1 MNGENG
7 IGFGE
12 LFSKDI
18 DRNINGVIKA
28 NDEKN
33 LDDEVNE
40 YVLTEEI
47 CRNLAKFFDAYND
60 PMNREQNGAWISGF
74 FGSGKSHLLKMLS
87 HILGDVPAELVDKG
101 SGSSMNREQIVRTFV
116 GKAEEQDDQM
126 LAGQLEKTLAIP
138 ATSILFNIDQKADKS
153 NASDAL
159 LYAFVRV
166 FDEVCGFY
174 GKNPFVAKFE
184 RDLARNGYLDEF
196 KQRFEQ
202 EAGSSWNENRD
213 VAVLVDSEICKAYAA
228 VTGKPVQDSIIQR
241 YEDTYT
247 MTVSDFADDVNT
259 WLSQQEPNRRIL
271 FLVDEV
277 GQFIGENRELML
289 SLQSI
294 TEDLAVKTNGRAW
307 VVVTSQEDMDTIV
320 GDRTKQ
326 QSHDFSKIQ
335 GRFSIKLKLNSA
347 DVVEVIQKRLLAK
360 KPECETVM
368 DGLWDEQNANLRT
381 MFEFTR
387 ETSRFSSNK
396 AYDKDDFIA
405 SYPFVNYEFSL
416 FQNALREMS
425 RYNMFSGRHASV
437 GERSMLSAISSALRS
452 CKSATVGEL
461 VPFDR
466 LYDGIADAIQST
478 VNFRI
483 NQAERSL
490 DPDVRELGVRLLK
503 VLLLIKHVDGIPA
516 TPHNLRILLTDR
528 FDMDIMSLEQNIK
541 HVLEVLEHD
550 TYVQRVGET
559 YNYLTNEEQDI
570 EQEIKSTDIDPT
582 KETEELKKILVGDVL
597 GRMTVAYGEQRTP
610 FRYGLRIDGIQQSSQ
625 QTIWLNVVASV
636 DAADR
641 EKAILDSSGLLDTI
655 TLLLDMSDRTLF
667 DDLRT
672 YVKTTTYLMRT
683 DANSQSEV
691 RQQII
696 SRKRASN
703 ENLHAELRARI
714 RKAVAN
720 GKFAYNGGTVEVKST
735 EAQAHVAEG
744 LGLLIGRYYTNF
756 SILGGK
762 RYEENDLAG
771 IITKAAQRRQSSAF
785 VGQTVDRD
793 EIDIPSDDVFT
804 TISRERKSNH
814 QPTVK
819 SILDMYSARPYGWP
833 YAATL
838 ACIGHLYGLDRI
850 TLMLDNKSVQRSE
863 AARLLR
869 ETRKQGSI
877 YVELPLVFDKK
888 KVSLLREF
896 AMDFFDLAV
905 VDLPSMATDLAT
917 TVTEKLKQELN
928 ELKQLRALNA
938 DFSFVQQLDEPIE
951 KIAYASEKPT
961 KWLLG
966 DFTSPETANGSEEL
980 LELKEDTVDPI
991 VAFLKGSQSKILTD
1005 GLEWLEKNRSNI
1017 DYASGDAA
1025 EQYRSVEQLANDPNI
1040 FRKINKFKPAMAELR
1055 ETMDSIVQAER
1066 KNALESVERIH
1077 TRITGSDE
1085 YRNAIP
1091 SAQAEAETELNRI
1104 AEQIRNA
1111 PFISTMRKTVNELN
1125 DTIHP
1130 RLINKLSAA
1139 ALKPEP
1145 ALADDARTEVEEPAG
1160 EDIPETRQVE
1170 PARVAVSFTAIS
1182 RPRTKDAL
1190 ETTEDVDDFLD
1201 AYRREL
1207 IAAIRNGKKILL

>member
-7 IGFGE
+7 ISFKE

-60 PMNREQNGAWISGF
+60 PMNHEQNGAWISGF

-101 SGSSMNREQIVRTFV
+101 SEPSMNREQIVRAFV

-126 LAGQLEKTLAIP
+126 LAGQLEKALTIP

-159 LYAFVRV
+159 MYAFVRV
-166 FDEVCGFY
+166 FDEVRGFY

-184 RDLARNGYLDEF
+184 RDLESNGYLDDF
-196 KQRFEQ
+196 KQQFKQ
-202 EAGSSWNENRD
+202 KADKSWSEGRD
-213 VAVLVDSEICKAYAA
+213 EAVLWDDEICKAYAA
-228 VTGKPVQDSIIQR
+228 VTDKPVQDSIIQR

-294 TEDLAVKTNGRAW
+294 AEDLAVKTNGRAW

-326 QSHDFSKIQ
+326 QSYDFSKIQ
-335 GRFSIKLKLNSA
+335 GRFAIKLKLNSA
-347 DVVEVIQKRLLAK
+347 DVVEVIQKRLLNK
-360 KPECETVM
+360 KPEYEPAM
-368 DGLWDEQNANLRT
+368 NELWNEQSANLRT

-387 ETSRFSSNK
+387 ETSKFSNNK

-405 SYPFVNYEFSL
+405 SYPFVNYEFGL
-416 FQNALREMS
+416 FQNASREMS

-452 CKSATVGEL
+452 CKDETVGEL

-478 VNFRI
+478 SNFRI
-483 NQAERSL
+483 NQAERNL

-528 FDMDIMSLEQNIK
+528 FDTDIMALEQNIK
-541 HVLEVLEHD
+541 HALEALEHD
-550 TYVQRVGET
+550 TYVQRVGDT

-570 EQEIKSTDIDPT
+570 EQEIKGTDIDT
-582 KETEELKKILVGDVL
+582 AKESEELKRILLSDVL
-597 GRMTVAYGEQRTP
+597 GKMIVTYGEQRAS
-610 FRYGLRIDGIQQSSQ
+610 FHYGLRIDGVQQSTQ
-625 QTIWLNVVASV
+625 QPIWLNVVTSV
-636 DAADR
+636 NAQDR
-641 EKAILDSSGLLDTI
+641 EDAIRMGMGMRDTI
-655 TLLLDMSDRTLF
+655 TLLLDMSDKTLL
-667 DDLRT
+667 DDLRMYIKT
-672 YVKTTTYLMRT
+672 YTYLMRT
-683 DANSQSEV
+683 DKNSQSEV

-696 SRKRASN
+696 SRKSVANGR
-703 ENLHAELRARI
+703 LYTELRARVA
-714 RKAVAN
+714 KAAAN
-720 GKFAYNGGTVEVKST
+720 GEFDYNGEEVEVKST

-744 LGLLIGRYYTNF
+744 LGTLIGRYYTNF
-756 SILGGK
+756 SMLGGQ
-762 RYEENDLAG
+762 RYEENDLAR
-771 IITKAAQRRQSSAF
+771 IIMNAAQRQSGTF
-785 VGQTVDRD
+785 EGLDVVKDKL
-793 EIDIPSDDVFT
+793 DIPSDDVFAT
-804 TISRERKSNH
+804 VSRGKNLGVVM
-814 QPTVK
+814 TVK
-819 SILDMYSARPYGWP
+819 SVLDTYSASPYGWP

-838 ACIGHLYGLDRI
+838 ACIGHLYGSDRI
-850 TLMLDNKSVQRSE
+850 TLTLDGKLVQRSE
-863 AARLLR
+863 AARVLR
-869 ETRKQGSI
+869 ETRKQDSI
-877 YVELPLVFDKK
+877 RVDLPRIFDMK
-888 KVSLLREF
+888 KVSQLRDF
-896 AMDFFDLAV
+896 AMEFFGLTAG
-905 VDLPSMATDLAT
+905 DLPSIPTDLAT
-917 TVTEKLKQELN
+917 SVAEKLKQESDN
-928 ELKQLRALNA
+928 LKQLRARNA
-938 DFSFVQQLDEPIE
+938 NFDFIQQLDEPIE
-951 KIAYASEKPT
+951 KITYASEKNVD
-961 KWLLG
+961 WLLG
-966 DFTSPETANGSEEL
+966 DFILPETQNGSDKL
-980 LELKEDTVDPI
+980 LDLKEDVVDPI
-991 VAFLKGSQSKILTD
+991 IAFINGSQSKILVE
-1005 GLEWLEKNRSNI
+1005 GLKWLRSNELNI

-1025 EQYRSVEQLANDPNI
+1025 DLYRSVEQLANDPNI
-1040 FRKINKFKPAMAELR
+1040 FRKINKFKPAMAELC
-1055 ETMDSIVQAER
+1055 EKMDFIVQSEQ
-1066 KNALESVERIH
+1066 KSALESVEQIH
-1077 TRITGSDE
+1077 TRIIGSDE
-1085 YRNAIP
+1085 YRNATP
-1091 SAQAEAETELNRI
+1091 SVQTEVESELNRI
-1104 AEQIRNA
+1104 AERVRNTT
-1111 PFISTMRKTVNELN
+1111 FISTMRKTVNELKN
-1125 DTIHP
+1125 AIHP
-1130 RLINKLSAA
+1130 QLINKLSAA
-1139 ALKPEP
+1139 VSEHQS
-1145 ALADDARTEVEEPAG
+1145 ALADDARIEVEESAG
-1160 EDIPETRQVE
+1160 EDIPETRQAE
-1170 PARVAVSFTAIS
+1170 PARVAVSFTTIS